1 MRTYTSLVTLDDP
14 FREPPEGIERRPPTF
29 ASRLLMGGPVTLV
42 TSAFRGEHN
51 VMPLAWHAPLS
62 SDPPLIGISIEQSRH
77 TVDMI
82 QHSGEFALNFPA
94 RPLIHHVQ
102 YLGALSGA
110 DIDKFEATQLATFP
124 AAKVSA
130 PLIEGCAAWIECEV
144 RDVVPIGD
152 HVLFV
157 GLPAVVQVDPVAF
170 DERWNVG
177 PELSRPLH
185 YIGGNRYAVLQRT
198 LEARIP
204 GRGDAPERFLAE
216 RIEEELE
223 LTREAQE
230 RREELLDDLRE
241 EIEAGNLVDLSQFDL
256 DAFVA
261 NSLAADSPPNT
272 EQSERPGET
281 GPFATRRT

>member
-1 MRTYTSLVTLDDP
+1 MTLDDA
-14 FREPPEGIERRPPTF
+14 FRIPPEGIERRPPTY

-42 TSAFRGEHN
+42 TSAFRGAQN

-77 TVDMI
+77 SVDMI
-82 QHSGEFALNFPA
+82 QHSEEFALNFPA

-124 AAKVSA
+124 AARLSV

-152 HVLFV
+152 HVLFI
-157 GLPAVVQVDPVAF
+157 GLPVAVQVDPEAF
-170 DERWNVG
+170 DERWTVG

-185 YIGGNRYAVLQRT
+185 FIGGNRYAVLQRT
-198 LEARIP
+198 LEARVP

-230 RREELLDDLRE
+230 RREEMLGELSE
-241 EIEAGNLVDLSQFDL
+241 EVEAGNLVDLSQFDL

-261 NSLAADSPPNT
+261 KSLALDAETDG
-272 EQSERPGET
+272 RPGET
-281 GPFATRRT
+281 GPS